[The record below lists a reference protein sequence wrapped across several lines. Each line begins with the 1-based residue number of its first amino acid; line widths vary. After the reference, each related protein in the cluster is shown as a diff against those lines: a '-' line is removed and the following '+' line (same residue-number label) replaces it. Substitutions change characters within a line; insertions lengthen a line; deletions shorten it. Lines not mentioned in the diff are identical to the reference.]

1 MNFSWRFATLG
12 ENTELVNLSTANPGG
27 TLIDNVNNLT
37 WNFGDGTPD
46 STTTLDTT
54 LHLYGNTG
62 VFQVGLTAET
72 DNGCVSDTTFNIF
85 ILPKIDTYPYY
96 ERFNSS
102 DGEWIANPIAGN
114 VWEWADSLVY
124 NNSNRG
130 WTTDSAS
137 TYPLGR
143 DIFVFSPIFDFTTIE
158 KPLIT
163 FKYRVNSRVSDGA
176 VLQHSTDDGQ
186 TWSALGDL
194 TSGLAWYD
202 VDNLVAQPGK
212 QTGFVSF
219 GWSGNSDTD
228 WKVAR
233 HKLDLLK
240 GEPKVRFRFA
250 FASVAGDTS
259 IYDGFAFDDFFI
271 GERQKR
277 VIIENFTNV
286 GTPNYSL
293 IRDMIYQRLNDNDLD
308 IAMVEYHN
316 GLPANDNFN
325 IFNPADPSGR
335 SLYYQFSQ
343 TGKTVID
350 GKIYNSVTANTTNFE
365 WSQLDLDLAMLEEPE
380 FNVAIDNF
388 NINNGTLDITTT
400 IKARKPL
407 NATTRKVYIAVVE
420 DDLMLSNRTHKSI
433 LRKLLPSS
441 AGTSLTNSWAIG
453 TAQTVTQSWTFNP
466 NEIDA
471 TKLNVVVWIQD
482 NNTKKIYQSTSS
494 ALPNIAF
501 DSTVVN
507 TKTPLDNTESMVF
520 NLFPNP
526 NKGNFTI
533 TFSSP
538 INTETNWQL
547 VDISGR
553 TVHQGQIAAN
563 QERVNITTNDL
574 PKGMYFFR
582 MYNEEGASAVR
593 KVLVE

>member
-1 MNFSWRFATLG
+1 
-12 ENTELVNLSTANPGG
+12 
-27 TLIDNVNNLT
+27 
-37 WNFGDGTPD
+37 
-46 STTTLDTT
+46 
-54 LHLYGNTG
+54 
-62 VFQVGLTAET
+62 
-72 DNGCVSDTTFNIF
+72 
-85 ILPKIDTYPYY
+85 
-96 ERFNSS
+96 
-102 DGEWIANPIAGN
+102 
-114 VWEWADSLVY
+114 
-124 NNSNRG
+124 
-130 WTTDSAS
+130 
-137 TYPLGR
+137 
-143 DIFVFSPIFDFTTIE
+143 
-158 KPLIT
+158 
-163 FKYRVNSRVSDGA
+163 
-176 VLQHSTDDGQ
+176 
-186 TWSALGDL
+186 
-194 TSGLAWYD
+194 
-202 VDNLVAQPGK
+202 
-212 QTGFVSF
+212 
-219 GWSGNSDTD
+219 
-228 WKVAR
+228 
-233 HKLDLLK
+233 
-240 GEPKVRFRFA
+240 
-250 FASVAGDTS
+250 
-259 IYDGFAFDDFFI
+259 
-271 GERQKR
+271 
-277 VIIENFTNV
+277 
-286 GTPNYSL
+286 
-293 IRDMIYQRLNDNDLD
+293 
-308 IAMVEYHN
+308 
-316 GLPANDNFN
+316 
-325 IFNPADPSGR
+325 
-335 SLYYQFSQ
+335 LYYQFSQ

-420 DDLMLSNRTHKSI
+420 DDLTLSNRTHKSI

-507 TKTPLDNTESMVF
+507 TKTPLDNTENMVF